1 MPQIPQLGQSKVV
14 GMLRPSG
21 GNAKPGAQ
29 FDRAP
34 GAIRRALLVILT
46 CFVVVSLVLAGPA
59 TAEIPLQS
67 ATLGDGQKIEGH
79 LALGPASAGWQ
90 FVVEGNRAI
99 PLALVRQVDFPNE
112 GWPFDDYAHWTRIN
126 LWGGQVALAGEI
138 TCQADEASLR
148 GGFFGARKQ
157 TLPVGVLAGVEL
169 DASIRGDASAGPT
182 ASNLTLHRQ
191 IETDTAVLSSG
202 DALFGRFEGLDS
214 LGAAFQFPFGPQRL
228 SREKLL
234 GLQFARRP
242 TPRCELTGWHVAV
255 DFVFGVP
262 RKVIDPA
269 TGKVVGIGAP
279 LDDGQGPLIHGVLQE
294 IGRNGLTIEHPCLG
308 PLTVPW
314 DLARRVTPLFQGR
327 RIELAATAFH
337 LGNQLMADFEVQ
349 EPQSDLELKFD
360 LGAVPMGQVWLVI
373 EAEELESSHSA
384 RFARQLAAGHL
395 RTNLTLND
403 KLLEALNDW
412 VEQTDQ
418 RRQRLRVPVPAGLL
432 TPAGNVLHIS
442 QTGQPDDPHELD
454 DCGLAR
460 FALEVQAAP

>member
-1 MPQIPQLGQSKVV
+1 MPQIPQLGQSSVV
-14 GMLRPSG
+14 RMLRPSG
-21 GNAKPGAQ
+21 RNAEAGTQ
-29 FDRAP
+29 TDRAP
-34 GAIRRALLVILT
+34 GTVRGALMGTLT
-46 CFVVVSLVLAGPA
+46 CFVVVSLGLAWPA
-59 TAEIPLQS
+59 SAEMPLQS
-67 ATLGDGQKIEGH
+67 ATLGDGQTVDGR

-90 FVVEGNRAI
+90 FVAQGNRAI
-99 PLALVRQVDFPNE
+99 PLATVRRIDFPDE
-112 GWPFDDYAHWTRIN
+112 GWPFNDYAHWTRVN

-138 TCQADEASLR
+138 VCQAEEATLR

-191 IETDTAVLSSG
+191 IETDMAVLSSG
-202 DALFGRFEGLDS
+202 DTLFGRFEGFDGR
-214 LGAAFQFPFGPQRL
+214 GAAFLFPFGPQRL
-228 SREKLL
+228 PREKLL

-269 TGKVVGIGAP
+269 TGKVVRIAAP
-279 LDDGQGPLIHGVLQE
+279 LDDGHGPLIHGVLHE
-294 IGRNGLTIEHPCLG
+294 MGRKGLMIEHPYLG
-308 PLTVPW
+308 MLTVPW
-314 DLARRVTPLFQGR
+314 DLVRRVTPLFQGR
-327 RIELAATAFH
+327 RIELSATAFH

-360 LGAVPMGQVWLVI
+360 LGAVPLGQVWLVL
-373 EAEELESSHSA
+373 EAEELESSRSA

-403 KLLEALNDW
+403 KLLAALNDW
-412 VEQTDQ
+412 VEQTDSRQ
-418 RRQRLRVPVPAGLL
+418 QRLRVPIPAGLL
-432 TPAGNVLHIS
+432 APVGNILHIS